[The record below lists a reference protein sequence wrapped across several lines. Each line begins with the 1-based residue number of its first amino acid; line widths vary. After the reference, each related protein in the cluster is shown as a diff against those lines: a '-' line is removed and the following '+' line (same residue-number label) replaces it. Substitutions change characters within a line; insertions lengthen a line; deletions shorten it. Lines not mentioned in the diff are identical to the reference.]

1 MNLKISVLLGPL
13 YLDSDYLSS
22 KNLQILSYLKLGVL
36 LKKGPTSGFNLLV
49 RENFTFLVFK

>member
-13 YLDSDYLSS
+13 QLDSDYLIS
-22 KNLQILSYLKLGVL
+22 KNLQILSYLKLGLL

-49 RENFTFLVFK
+49 GENYTFLVVK

>member
-1 MNLKISVLLGPL
+1 MNLKILVLLGPL

-22 KNLQILSYLKLGVL
+22 KNLQILSYLKLDEL

-49 RENFTFLVFK
+49 G